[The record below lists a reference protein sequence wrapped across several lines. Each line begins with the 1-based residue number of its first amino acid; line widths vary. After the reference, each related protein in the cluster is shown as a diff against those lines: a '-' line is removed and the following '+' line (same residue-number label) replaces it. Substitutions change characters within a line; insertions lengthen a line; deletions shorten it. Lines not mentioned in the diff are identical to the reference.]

1 MPAGFRNAP
10 ATFLLVA
17 LSLVCSLA
25 QYFLLVPPDALLL
38 SPHPLSHTQPLK
50 TSSRARGA
58 S

>member
-38 SPHPLSHTQPLK
+38 SPRPPPDPQPPK